1 MSKRH
6 VVCLG
11 GTPRRTLIAVMV
23 VAPLV
28 MGFGFASPV
37 LAKVPTGD
45 FAVFKQCPRFTAG
58 VEVCFYAQI
67 TSGEMML
74 DKLSV
79 PFVNTVTLQGGLTNF
94 GSDEEKFVGAL
105 DGETLSATPQVV
117 PGGLSSLIDCDAIK
131 GRGLLGR
138 VRRRACRAVFESSRF
153 QTVNATT
160 ELARPAN
167 EIAINTPN
175 EEAREG
181 TALSLPVRVHLENPL
196 LGKGCYIGS
205 SADPIVFNLTTGT
218 TSPPE
223 PNKPISG
230 KVGVLSAKDEFNFIE
245 ITEHSQVDN
254 AFSAPGAT
262 GCGGAFSF
270 LIDPLIDSRLG
281 LPSPAGY
288 NTVIHN
294 GTTDVGTAEGAIAS
308 EQEEPNEKH
317 HQHKEGQDNAPHHWW
332 H

>member
-1 MSKRH
+1 VRKRL
-6 VVCLG
+6 VARLG
-11 GTPRRTLIAVMV
+11 GTPRRMLIAVMV

-28 MGFGFASPV
+28 TCLGFASPV
-37 LAKVPTGD
+37 LARVPAGD

-67 TSGEMML
+67 TSGGMVL
-74 DKLSV
+74 DRLSV
-79 PFVNTVTLQGGLTNF
+79 PIVNTVTLQGGITSF
-94 GSDEEKFVGAL
+94 GSDEERFVGAL

-117 PGGLSSLIDCDAIK
+117 PGGLSGLIGCDAIK
-131 GRGLLGR
+131 GGGLLGS

-153 QTVNATT
+153 QTVSATT

-167 EIAINTPN
+167 EIVINTPN

-196 LGKGCYIGS
+196 LGRECYIGS

-218 TSPPE
+218 TSPPG
-223 PNKPISG
+223 PNTPITG
-230 KVGVLSAKDEFNFIE
+230 KVGVLSAKDGYNFIE
-245 ITEHSQVDN
+245 VPEHSQVDN
-254 AFSAPGAT
+254 AFTTPEAT
-262 GCGGAFSF
+262 GCGRTFSF
-270 LIDPLIDSRLG
+270 LIDSLIDSRLG

-294 GTTDVGTAEGAIAS
+294 GTTDVGTTEGTIAS
-308 EQEEPNEKH
+308 EQEQPNEKH
-317 HQHKEGQDNAPHHWW
+317 HHEHKDGQDNGPHH
-332 H
+332 